1 MVKELLSKLTDAFT
15 KNERSNI
22 GKLFLIIDEQLESA
36 KAALLLTEEW
46 RDLNNA
52 RGTTLDLIGANVNQ
66 LRGRANDP
74 IYRVL
79 IRGKIA
85 RNVSDGTINKM
96 VDALAKTLNCPHED
110 IQIVSMIADKQD
122 EPAAIVVKRAPI
134 EALAA
139 AGLTATQFTNIVQ
152 RTTMAGIRVAYVDLN
167 GTFRF
172 SSHPTEL
179 ETSEFGFDLGT
190 LGGIF
195 QPEDEVPLPI

>member
-1 MVKELLSKLTDAFT
+1 MVKDLLSKLTDAFT
-15 KNERSNI
+15 KSEKSNI
-22 GKLFLIIDEQLESA
+22 GKLFLVIDEQLESV
-36 KAALLLTEEW
+36 KSALIRTEEW

-52 RGTTLDLIGANVNQ
+52 KGSTLDEIGVNVNQ

-74 IYRVL
+74 VFRVL

-96 VDALAKTLNCPHED
+96 VNALAKTLNCPHEV
-110 IQIVSMIADKQD
+110 IQIVSMIEDNQE

-152 RTTMAGIRVAYVDLN
+152 ATTMAGVRVAYVDLN

-172 SSHPTEL
+172 STHPTEI
-179 ETSEFGFDLGT
+179 EVSEYGFDFGS

-195 QPEDEVPLPI
+195 QPEEEIPLPI